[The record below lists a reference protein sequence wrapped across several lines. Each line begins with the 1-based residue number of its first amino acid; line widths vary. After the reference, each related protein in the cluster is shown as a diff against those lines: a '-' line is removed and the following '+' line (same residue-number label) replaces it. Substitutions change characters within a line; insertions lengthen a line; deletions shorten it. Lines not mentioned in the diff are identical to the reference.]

1 MPKDPTEEYLK
12 LLAEH
17 EYGIRVY
24 IITMIPRLY
33 DADDIMQ
40 DVRLTMWK
48 KFDSFELGTNFKA
61 WALKIAYF
69 KIMDFKKRKGRENK
83 KLIFTDEFY
92 DAVEEASKKLNPEQN
107 DKRQSLMNCVG
118 KLQEQ
123 HKQIILMRYKEHL
136 TIEKISEK
144 MGRTVTAT
152 YRVISRIRASL
163 KKCIISKEQAK

>member
-1 MPKDPTEEYLK
+1 MATDPTEEYLK

-17 EYGIRVY
+17 EYAIKVY
-24 IITMIPRLY
+24 IITMIPRIY

-48 KFDSFELGTNFKA
+48 KFDSFEIGTNFKA

-69 KIMDFKKRKGRENK
+69 KIMDFRKRKGRENK
-83 KLIFTDEFY
+83 KLMFTDEFY
-92 DAVEEASKKLNPEQN
+92 DAIEDASIKLNFEDN
-107 DKRQSLMNCVG
+107 GKRKSLLSCVG
-118 KLQEQ
+118 KLQDQ
-123 HKQIILMRYKEHL
+123 HKQIISMRYKERL
-136 TIEKISEK
+136 SIEKISEN

-163 KKCIISKEQAK
+163 KKCISSEGL

>member
-1 MPKDPTEEYLK
+1 MSNDPTEDFLK
-12 LLAEH
+12 LLS
-17 EYGIRVY
+17 EYEYSIKVY
-24 IITMIPRLY
+24 IITMIPRIY

-48 KFDSFELGTNFKA
+48 KFDTFEKGTNFKA

-83 KLIFTDEFY
+83 KLMFTDEFY
-92 DAVEEASKKLNPEQN
+92 DAIDKANKKLNFEE
-107 DKRQSLMNCVG
+107 DGTRQSLQSCIN
-118 KLQEQ
+118 KLQGPHRQ
-123 HKQIILMRYKEHL
+123 MITMRYKDKL
-136 TIEKISEK
+136 SIEQISAQ

-163 KKCIISKEQAK
+163 KKCINNQEQSS